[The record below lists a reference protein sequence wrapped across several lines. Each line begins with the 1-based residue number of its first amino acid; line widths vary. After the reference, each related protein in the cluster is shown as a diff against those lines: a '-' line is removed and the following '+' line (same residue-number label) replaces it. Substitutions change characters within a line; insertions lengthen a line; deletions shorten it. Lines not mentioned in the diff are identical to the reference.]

1 MSLLSI
7 AGLSKS
13 YGGVA
18 ALCDA
23 SFDVEAGEVHALVG
37 ENGAGKSTLVKILA
51 GAVRADAGTIA
62 VDGAPVSILR
72 ARDAH
77 RLGLRFLHQE
87 LNVLPRLSVAEN
99 LFLGRAYPSRI
110 LGLIDWRALHDRA
123 RAVLAGF
130 GVANIEPGAIF
141 GRLPI
146 ADQLIVKIASTFVE
160 DGSRRGRLFVMDEPT
175 AAVSSQE
182 AERLFGVIAEL
193 KRRDCAIVYVSHR
206 LDEVLRISDRITVL
220 RDGVNEAP
228 IPAAGATRALLIERM
243 TGRAASEASVAA
255 ATSSRPAVSFTVQG
269 MAGLGLS
276 DLSFELLEGEILG
289 VAGVGDAGGDRLLK
303 CLFGGARTGE
313 ISIAG
318 RAMCIRNPADAW
330 RRGLAYV
337 PGERRSEGLFLSHDI
352 AFNVTLPH
360 LGRLARLGV
369 LLNRPAERAKTRAL
383 GRRVRLRSSG
393 PRQNVWRL
401 SGGNQQKAMFA
412 RAVAGAP
419 RILLLDEPTRGV
431 DVAAKFDIHSLLREI
446 AGAGA
451 SIIIS
456 SSDHE
461 ELLGLCSRILVL
473 REGKVACAVAAS
485 ELTAARLLALC
496 YGARPNRPPAMTA
509 G

>member
-23 SFDVEAGEVHALVG
+23 SFDVDAGEVHALIG
-37 ENGAGKSTLVKILA
+37 ENGAGKSTLIKILA

-62 VDGAPVSILR
+62 VDGAPVSILG

-99 LFLGRAYPSRI
+99 LFLGRAFPTRI
-110 LGLIDWRALHDRA
+110 FGLIDWRALHDRA
-123 RAVLAGF
+123 GAVLAGL
-130 GVANIEPGAIF
+130 GVANIEPGAIL

-160 DGSRRGRLFVMDEPT
+160 DGCRRGRLFVMDEPT
-175 AAVSSQE
+175 AAVSSHE

-206 LDEVLRISDRITVL
+206 IDEVLRISDRITVL

-269 MAGLGLS
+269 VAGLGLS

>member
-1 MSLLSI
+1 MAAMSLLSI

-18 ALCDA
+18 ALRDA
-23 SFDVEAGEVHALVG
+23 SFDVEAGEVHGLVG
-37 ENGAGKSTLVKILA
+37 ENGAGKSTLIKILA
-51 GAVRADAGTIA
+51 GAVRADAGRIA
-62 VDGAPVSILR
+62 VDGAPVSILS

-99 LFLGRAYPSRI
+99 LFLGRAYPTRI
-110 LGLIDWRALHDRA
+110 FGLIDWRALHDRA

-130 GVANIEPGAIF
+130 GVANIAPRTIL
-141 GRLPI
+141 GRLPT
-146 ADQLIVKIASTFVE
+146 ADQIIVKIASTFVE
-160 DGSRRGRLFVMDEPT
+160 DGSGHGRLFVMDEPT
-175 AAVSSQE
+175 AAVSSDE
-182 AERLFGVIAEL
+182 VERLFGVIAEL
-193 KRRDCAIVYVSHR
+193 KRRDCAIVYVSHQI
-206 LDEVLRISDRITVL
+206 DEVLRISDRITVL
-220 RDGVNEAP
+220 RDGVSEAATP
-228 IPAAGATRALLIERM
+228 TAGATRALLIERM
-243 TGRAASEASVAA
+243 TGRAAPEASVAA
-255 ATSSRPAVSFTVQG
+255 ATSSRSAVSLAVQG
-269 MAGLGLS
+269 VTGLGLS
-276 DLSFELLEGEILG
+276 DLAFEVREGEILG

-318 RAMCIRNPADAW
+318 RSVRIRNPAGAW

-369 LLNRPAERAKTRAL
+369 FLNRPAERAKTLAL

-419 RILLLDEPTRGV
+419 RVLLLDEPTRGV

-451 SIIIS
+451 SIVIS

-473 REGKVACAVAAS
+473 REGRVSCATPAS
-485 ELTAARLLALC
+485 GLTPAGLLALC
-496 YGARPNRPPAMTA
+496 YGAGAKEPQP
-509 G
+509 

>member
-1 MSLLSI
+1 M
-7 AGLSKS
+7 
-13 YGGVA
+13 
-18 ALCDA
+18 
-23 SFDVEAGEVHALVG
+23 
-37 ENGAGKSTLVKILA
+37 
-51 GAVRADAGTIA
+51 
-62 VDGAPVSILR
+62 
-72 ARDAH
+72 
-77 RLGLRFLHQE
+77 
-87 LNVLPRLSVAEN
+87 
-99 LFLGRAYPSRI
+99 
-110 LGLIDWRALHDRA
+110 
-123 RAVLAGF
+123 
-130 GVANIEPGAIF
+130 
-141 GRLPI
+141 PI

-175 AAVSSQE
+175 AAVSSHE

-206 LDEVLRISDRITVL
+206 IDEVLRISDRITVL

-228 IPAAGATRALLIERM
+228 IPAASATRALLIERM
-243 TGRAASEASVAA
+243 TGRAAPEASAAA
-255 ATSSRPAVSFTVQG
+255 ATPSRPAVSFTVQG
-269 MAGLGLS
+269 VAGLGLS

-318 RAMCIRNPADAW
+318 RAMRIRNPADAW

-369 LLNRPAERAKTRAL
+369 LLNRPAERAKTLAL

-412 RAVAGAP
+412 RAVAGSP

-451 SIIIS
+451 SIVIS